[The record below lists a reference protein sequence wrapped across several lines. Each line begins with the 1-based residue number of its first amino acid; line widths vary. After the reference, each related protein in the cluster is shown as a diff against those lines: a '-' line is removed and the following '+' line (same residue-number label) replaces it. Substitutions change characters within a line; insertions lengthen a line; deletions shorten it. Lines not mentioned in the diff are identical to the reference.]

1 MPKQIYQATLDHEY
15 RRAHHVADGPQ
26 EIAHSN
32 PTKINTIQN
41 FVGSILHN
49 PYAFG
54 QKQIQSF
61 SSHNG
66 FKIVARTKQ
75 NLASQHKRFELHNRE
90 RSPKFCTKI
99 QNLYT
104 PIVFQS
110 PYKYR
115 SRHLVIQKACKIP
128 TARGSRETLEDENC
142 FGVFTSESLIHI
154 FSNKCVCVCVC
165 VFVCVYCQFLSNR
178 FQILV

>member
-1 MPKQIYQATLDHEY
+1 MPKQIYQATLDHKY

-32 PTKINTIQN
+32 PTKINTIQM
-41 FVGSILHN
+41 FVGSIIHMLSGKN
-49 PYAFG
+49 
-54 QKQIQSF
+54 KSF
-61 SSHNG
+61 SSQNG

-75 NLASQHKRFELHNRE
+75 NLASQHKRFELQNRE

-128 TARGSRETLEDENC
+128 TARGSRETLEVENS
-142 FGVFTSESLIHI
+142 FGVFTSESLKVYINM
-154 FSNKCVCVCVC
+154 FSNKSVCVC
-165 VFVCVYCQFLSNR
+165 VFILSIRIKSVPNPCL
-178 FQILV
+178 ID